1 MRHLTDEEL
10 TEAYYGERT
19 SAVEDHLHA
28 CVDCRANLGRL
39 QDLLGSVQHYNVPEP
54 DPNFEER
61 IWTKISQRLPEKRRW
76 TSLFFR
82 PMTLAAAALA
92 SLLVLAISFGLS
104 NHRSNGTH
112 GISSQAQARVLFD
125 TLSEHLDRS
134 EVLLAEVANAKP
146 GPDALK
152 SAQETAR
159 DLADDNRLLRLA
171 SNRAG
176 DASRGALLDD
186 LERILLS
193 VANASANFSADDLS
207 ALQKRIDEQGL
218 LFKVRITD
226 DDLRREE
233 RKL

>member
-1 MRHLTDEEL
+1 VF
-10 TEAYYGERT
+10 A
-19 SAVEDHLHA
+19 
-28 CVDCRANLGRL
+28 
-39 QDLLGSVQHYNVPEP
+39 P
-54 DPNFEER
+54 
-61 IWTKISQRLPEKRRW
+61 
-76 TSLFFR
+76 
-82 PMTLAAAALA
+82 ALA
-92 SLLVLAISFGLS
+92 GVLVLAISFGLLLI
-104 NHRSNGTH
+104 HRSHGTP
-112 GISSQAQARVLFD
+112 GISPQAQARVLFD

-134 EVLLAEVANAKP
+134 ELLLVEVANAKP

-152 SAQETAR
+152 SARETAR
-159 DLADDNRLLRLA
+159 DLADENRLLRLA

-176 DASRGALLDD
+176 DVSRGALLDD

-193 VANASANFSADDLS
+193 VANESGSFSPDDLS